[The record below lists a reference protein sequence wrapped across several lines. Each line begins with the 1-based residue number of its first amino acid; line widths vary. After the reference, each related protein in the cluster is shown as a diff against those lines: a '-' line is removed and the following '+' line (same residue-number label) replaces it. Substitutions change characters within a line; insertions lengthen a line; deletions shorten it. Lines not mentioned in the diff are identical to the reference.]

1 MHAIRHLDSPLGY
14 QLALIALMLLSF
26 LGILPKAKALI
37 LYSGDNAANTDA
49 TGTGKETIFNSVA
62 KVVNASNGNITSSAV
77 YLKGKYL
84 LTADH
89 YFNVI
94 NRQVTFDETIYY
106 TIDPDFSPIKIA
118 DCDLSIFKLVEDP
131 NLPET
136 EIYTQMDEE
145 LNQNVTLVGWG
156 KGRDPNQNNQT
167 GLRRTWNWGDRTTSI
182 KRWGT
187 NKITT
192 IQYQNAQSDY
202 NYNYHSLTIS
212 LDSNGGNN
220 EAGITQ
226 FDSGSGLFIKEDGIW
241 KLAGI
246 AALVSTNESSTFSG
260 SIFSRDSNTYVQLSQ
275 YRETIQSHI
284 PDTSTY
290 SGWLV
295 DHSLSGAESDYQS
308 DTDND
313 GMPQILEYAFQT
325 NPNEA
330 EPERAPYHYIDS
342 TNSEDYF
349 NYALIRPSSLNGG
362 VSYSVLTSTNLHD
375 WQNTQSNISLI
386 NSIENTD
393 GTITEVYRRTLPLAD
408 SPQGYIRLQIS
419 LD

>member
-14 QLALIALMLLSF
+14 QLALIALILLSF

-62 KVVNASNGNITSSAV
+62 RVCYASGSGTSGSAV
-77 YLKGKYL
+77 SISGKYL
-84 LTADH
+84 LTANH
-89 YFNVI
+89 VSLS
-94 NRQVTFDETIYY
+94 NRYVTFDGTNFYK
-106 TIDPDFSPIKIA
+106 IDPEFASIKIEEA
-118 DCDLSIFKLVEDP
+118 DCKLFKLIEDP
-131 NLPET
+131 NLPDT
-136 EIYTQMDEE
+136 LFYTQINTES
-145 LNQNVTLVGWG
+145 NKNTTLIGWG
-156 KGRDPNQNNQT
+156 RGRDPNQANQT
-167 GLRRTWNWGDRTTSI
+167 GYARTWNWGGDSTI
-182 KRWGT
+182 QKRWGT
-187 NKITT
+187 NRIASVQFQEAFTG
-192 IQYQNAQSDY
+192 Y
-202 NYNYHSLTIS
+202 NYNYHSLRTN
-212 LDSNGGNN
+212 LDSNNGNN
-220 EAGITQ
+220 EAGLAL

-295 DHSLSGAESDYQS
+295 DHSLYGAESDYQS

-375 WQNTQSNISLI
+375 WQNTQSNISLVSSTQ
-386 NSIENTD
+386 NAD
-393 GTITEVYRRTLPLAD
+393 GTITEVYRRTLPLVD